1 MNSLIIVAIILII
14 IIGSWFWIF
23 TYVKSN
29 VVEMNDIISNI
40 NANIEDNDWI
50 KTKEQYKILIEKW
63 DTLRLVWSIFLDHHE
78 IDNLDLTIAKIDANI
93 NNKNKDESLKELNV
107 LRTILKIVEESE
119 SLTIEN
125 IF

>member
-1 MNSLIIVAIILII
+1 MNSLLIVALILII

-23 TYVKSN
+23 TYIKSN

-40 NANIEDNDWI
+40 NSNIEDNNWI
-50 KTKEQYKILIEKW
+50 KTKELYEILNNKW
-63 DTLRLVWSIFLDHHE
+63 DKSRLVWSIFLDHHE
-78 IDNLDLTIAKIDANI
+78 IDNMDLTIAKVEANI
-93 NNKNKDESLKELNV
+93 NNKNKHESLKELNV
-107 LRTILKIVEESE
+107 LKTILKIVEESE